1 MINLKNK
8 KALITGIASDRSIAA
23 GIAKT
28 LSQNGVDLVL
38 TYQNDKLK
46 SRVEKIGEQLE
57 SNTKIF
63 PCDLSSDEDINHLYD
78 DINKLWGEVDIIVHS
93 AAFALREEL
102 SGNYLDNISRKGFQ
116 IAHDISSYSFTAL
129 GKKFNSIINDG
140 GSLVTLTYLGSQR
153 VVKNYNI
160 MGLAKASLEASVR
173 YMASSLGGKNIR
185 VNGVSAGPI
194 KTLAASGISG
204 FGEILKHVEEK
215 SPLKRNITQD
225 EISNTVAFLV
235 SDLSSGIT
243 GQIIYVDSGYNILA
257 V

>member
-1 MINLKNK
+1 
-8 KALITGIASDRSIAA
+8 
-23 GIAKT
+23 
-28 LSQNGVDLVL
+28 
-38 TYQNDKLK
+38 
-46 SRVEKIGEQLE
+46 
-57 SNTKIF
+57 
-63 PCDLSSDEDINHLYD
+63 
-78 DINKLWGEVDIIVHS
+78 
-93 AAFALREEL
+93 
-102 SGNYLDNISRKGFQ
+102 
-116 IAHDISSYSFTAL
+116 
-129 GKKFNSIINDG
+129 
-140 GSLVTLTYLGSQR
+140 
-153 VVKNYNI
+153 
-160 MGLAKASLEASVR
+160 MGLAKASLEANVR
-173 YMASSLGGKNIR
+173 YMASSLGEKNIR

>member
-57 SNTKIF
+57 SNTEIF
-63 PCDLSSDEDINHLYD
+63 PCDLSSDEDIEHLHD
-78 DINKLWGEVDIIVHS
+78 DINKLWGELDIIVHS

-160 MGLAKASLEASVR
+160 MGLAKASLEANVR
-173 YMASSLGGKNIR
+173 YMASSLGEKNIR